1 MTLWIKL
8 PNNKSVRG
16 IHRKLSVVDFFYKE
30 TQIF

>member
-8 PNNKSVRG
+8 LNNKSVQG
-16 IHRKLSVVDFFYKE
+16 IHHKISVVDFFYKE